1 MSNKKQMLYTPEG
14 YKVLTDEL
22 DYLKTVRREEIKEAI
37 AVAKGF
43 GDLSENAEYDEAR
56 NDQAKT
62 EARIKELEELVANA
76 VIVDET
82 KIDNSIVSLGSVV
95 TVYDVEED
103 EEIKYSIVGSNEANP
118 MEHKISDQSPIGKA
132 LMGAKAG
139 DTVTVESPS
148 GYVIASAALL
158 FILPIVIA
166 ALFYGAV
173 YMVYP
178 EYAPIGALCGVI
190 LCYAVIFLIEKI
202 TKKKK
207 ILM

>member
-62 EARIKELEELVANA
+62 EARIQELEELVANA
-76 VIVDET
+76 VVVDET

-103 EEIKYSIVGSNEANP
+103 EEVKYSIVGSNEANP

-139 DTVTVESPS
+139 DTVVVEVP
-148 GYVIASAALL
+148 
-158 FILPIVIA
+158 
-166 ALFYGAV
+166 YGTIHMEV
-173 YMVYP
+173 KEVSRKT
-178 EYAPIGALCGVI
+178 EQ
-190 LCYAVIFLIEKI
+190 
-202 TKKKK
+202 
-207 ILM
+207 